1 MKLNSEK
8 KIKFIVTDMA
18 GSIIM
23 IKKATGDIGNNQFL
37 LKEDSSL
44 PTWIY
49 YLTAIGV
56 DAEDVKKIIIK

>member
-1 MKLNSEK
+1 
-8 KIKFIVTDMA
+8 MA